1 MREVKLRY
9 VLRVT
14 DLDGKNERKT
24 GITCRLANPTD
35 SQDVLEHYHY
45 LMSEPW
51 FNTDNM
57 ETPTVIEPAT
67 YHVNTKA
74 FKVICDTY
82 IMWYVQSDVMT
93 A

>member
-1 MREVKLRY
+1 MREERVRY

-14 DLDGKNERKT
+14 DMECKNERKT
-24 GITCRLANPTD
+24 GIMCRLNNPTTID
-35 SQDVLEHYHY
+35 DVLEHYEY
-45 LMSEPW
+45 LMNEPW

-57 ETPTVIEPAT
+57 ETATMVEETV

>member
-1 MREVKLRY
+1 M
-9 VLRVT
+9 
-14 DLDGKNERKT
+14 DGKNERRS
-24 GITCRLANPTD
+24 GIMCRLNHPTD
-35 SQDVLEHYHY
+35 VSDILEHYNY
-45 LMSEPW
+45 LLNEPW

-57 ETPTVIEPAT
+57 EAPTLVEEAT